1 MTLKEKI
8 ERAEER
14 LDEAVR
20 NDDTTAID
28 YWRGYIDALKSCT
41 LVITKKK

>member
-8 ERAEER
+8 ERAEKR
-14 LDEAVR
+14 LEEAVR

-28 YWRGYIDALKSCT
+28 YWSGYIDGLKSCA
-41 LVITKKK
+41 LVITKK